1 MASSSRS
8 SSRERDALV
17 KHQHSFPESPLSPTR
32 KPVPINKHEMETL
45 QKVTMPLT
53 SRLRLNRWDSSDPE
67 RAPPPL
73 PLNPNPGSPSTRTG
87 ASPNIAAAAR
97 QIEER
102 ARENAPSPY
111 TMNPP
116 PPKSSSPERSL
127 IKGAAHK
134 RMQSLQDVNIRDFRN
149 FLNPTRSAGTSP
161 ERPGSR
167 TSTSGLGD
175 GLSSPPTSPDK
186 GSSLVSTPTP
196 AERGFLKDT
205 PHLRPSSR
213 SNHKAILGEN
223 TPPSATYMALQS
235 MPVRDFESPL
245 FETTNG
251 ATPRPKQEQPDLS
264 NQIRDIATIAQ
275 NLQHEMA
282 QLSRRSKDN
291 ATDLISLKEATNS
304 RDEDIRKSLKE
315 LSHNL
320 NAFSVFTPPQ
330 APGLHSR
337 SNSFGGFNSGPGT
350 PPPGDKGGFRL
361 PRMTTPYHDDRSVSP
376 NPYSIEGAA
385 SVAMLEKIIR
395 EMVTKE
401 GQERLITNL
410 NTLFEKAN
418 QESSEAA
425 KKVGE
430 LVEFIKSGSDSHA
443 LTFRDTSN
451 GDQSSGP
458 NAGAVARATREL
470 KSAGFAP
477 QADANSSKPYSAKG
491 PSGDFVSNDM
501 IKMMKKI
508 HESVTKSGGIT
519 AEVKALVRDLRGE
532 VLGMGRELGRKI
544 DEMTP
549 NSSRALAI
557 EDGEEKEDVAAI
569 VRDAMAELQ
578 EQMQQLLHHRRR
590 DSLASSAVSNDE
602 VHAVVK
608 HALAGQ
614 HEGEAPLNKE
624 AIIEAVKEA
633 YDSSKPQFEFQQFGL
648 ERDDILD
655 CLREGLDQYRSSMAA
670 SHHQISREEV
680 MDAVLEAM
688 QHVEI
693 PQAAIETQEIR
704 EEVISAVRECLD
716 EFKPS
721 MQVAP
726 PAQPQ
731 LDPQV
736 AHGLLLEAV
745 RQGFETHG
753 ASAAQEARLSRDEMI
768 EALSR
773 ARQDGLELD
782 ISREDLFEAVKAGLD
797 NITLPPVQVNY
808 GDQVLQLQDLV
819 DHMRAE
825 FKAYSSAN
833 GRDTEQVLD
842 AMKDGMEALRE
853 EIERYVDRA
862 QDVTG
867 KDEII
872 DSLRAGLENLRSDVQ
887 NYVAAGPQGDQS
899 LNRHEMLEYIRSEF
913 EHLHESMSNQIVPAA
928 KNDNQEVLSVLNDGF
943 ESLKAEMVKRAE
955 EDSTKEEVEEAMKAE
970 FEQLRDS
977 VLSGTASQRDEIL
990 DTIHASLDGLH
1001 NKLDAR
1007 DVDSRSIQS
1016 NDDML
1021 TLFKDEFGHLR
1032 EVLASTIVKADSGSH
1047 GEIVDTIREQM
1058 EAIRTQITSDQGES
1072 SKETQ
1077 GTIKEELEHL
1087 RETLG
1092 GTLVKSGS
1100 FEQKEEIL
1108 DTLRTGFEGMRE
1120 AQIQTA
1126 NAGLS
1131 EEFLQALNETLE
1143 QLRSSIAGGVARRAD
1158 TDEIHETLRLGLD
1171 DLRSHLDKKIDNP
1184 ERSMSATGEILDAL
1198 NDGVES
1204 LRSEINNIEPKPM
1217 DMSVNYEI
1225 LETLKD
1231 GIRTIT
1237 TEITRLKGDKKATV
1251 EDDIS
1256 AVGNEVVLA
1265 DDPESALSRDSH
1277 VDVERPAGRPAA
1289 GVARDDLKGLE
1300 VMMTQLKIKVEAMDD
1315 NMQNFPAP
1323 SAVPEGVALKDDLDS
1338 VVGKVVDKDDL
1349 AGLDAKLEGLN
1360 ANLEEFFAGMDFKH
1374 DLAEISEVLK
1384 DLQAAV
1390 VVLSEDKKR
1399 DIDIIDGVAKK
1410 EDTDAIE
1417 TLVQNTK
1424 AKLDDFGDPESL
1436 AKKEHLDII
1445 EAGVIDVSDAL
1456 GKLSEKISGEEVASK
1471 GDVALVEVLVGEIK
1485 SGVEELKA
1493 ALPSNDEKA
1502 QDAKKEHIDAVSV
1515 AISELSAKVATLPD
1529 SESVPTKVEHE
1540 QLVGL
1545 INDLREGYDKLKDAY
1560 ENDINVTAKAFDD
1573 RKTESDTIIAKVG
1586 EVREFLEA
1594 VKEEIQTKLAEG
1606 GEGVD
1611 GVKDTLKTLE
1621 EDIGAKYN
1629 VTADVKELME
1639 TLNREFERAH
1649 GSIEEL
1655 KTDSESK
1662 ATASLEKHDEVKD
1675 AIINGLTEKLEAK
1688 FAELMNKNDD
1698 MLVIAESQAQKLD
1711 EKTAQQEELMTSAKG
1726 MTEDLK
1732 VTIDTLGTTVT
1743 AMDSTLKETAEKFNS
1758 ESAVVSQGLTD
1769 MVAKIDEG
1777 QEDNRGEHEA
1787 TREEISHSHEE
1798 NIKEHES
1805 TRDEIAKA
1813 LTALTAMQDDLTE
1826 NHPKFLVTLQEV
1838 LALAHQ
1844 QKEAQ
1849 DEAKAA
1855 AEAAKEEEKT
1865 RSEQLKES
1873 FFAGLPALLPSPES
1887 TEKFDDTSLQEKLD
1901 RLLGHAAEAERVG
1914 ETLEYLQ
1921 DIQRQ
1926 VSNTAAEISEF
1937 VKHQTRLITEGHEN
1951 REKESEE
1958 IALLIERRLCQ
1969 KEQIEQDIHYLNGEK
1984 DHIRHVVEGLRSDK
1998 EYLMAQKSRLKADIA
2013 AMEMA
2018 GDLRRQ
2024 EIKIFEAR
2032 AEEMHRSMVEGII
2045 DMSRAMML
2053 NNGKR
2058 VVRRPRDSK
2067 EIAEDATAMPP
2078 PSAAAKNIAFAMNR
2092 PTAKRQSMGL
2102 PVDPANRRI
2111 FSLSQID
2118 PNSRSPKSAGH
2129 GLSGLPNT
2137 GLKRS
2142 HSVKTNFG
2150 LGGAGRKVS
2159 WGSVKQ
2165 QRAVSDLANKENDI
2179 LSEEEED
2186 IGTEIEHSDGGS
2198 TQRRH
2203 SIVTGSEIASSYD
2216 ERSEYTR
2223 DLEDISP
2230 GTDGDRRS
2238 SYLAGSEYTY
2248 GSSYITDSEAGGE
2261 SHVTSRG
2268 PRTEGDER
2276 SSIYSGGDVSDDDV
2290 EDDFQDATET
2300 DAGDENDKSF
2310 TPTPG
2315 DAPATTA
2322 STATTS
2328 APAAV
2333 DREVIDDE
2341 SSTKHDESMT
2351 AVDEVDTAAP
2361 KTTMPLSKDS
2371 SASPSPP
2378 PPEIDAETRM
2388 AQLDKDMSMSE
2399 LDGDDSV
2406 DATPAT
2412 VAAAEMTASGGKKT
2426 PPQPIVT
2433 TGYNNN
2439 HVASDSGLGSEI
2451 PTAGIVPSGM
2461 ADYFRRAAE
2470 EESSCVS
2477 SNCASGVTVEGTETE
2492 VGK

>member
-1 MASSSRS
+1 
-8 SSRERDALV
+8 
-17 KHQHSFPESPLSPTR
+17 
-32 KPVPINKHEMETL
+32 METL
-45 QKVTMPLT
+45 QKVTLPLT

-245 FETTNG
+245 YETTNG

-557 EDGEEKEDVAAI
+557 EDGEDKEDVAAI

-721 MQVAP
+721 MQ
-726 PAQPQ
+726 
-731 LDPQV
+731 
-736 AHGLLLEAV
+736 
-745 RQGFETHG
+745 
-753 ASAAQEARLSRDEMI
+753 
-768 EALSR
+768 
-773 ARQDGLELD
+773 DGLELD

-872 DSLRAGLENLRSDVQ
+872 DSLRTGLENLRSDVQ

-1072 SKETQ
+1072 SKETL
-1077 GTIKEELEHL
+1077 GTIKDELEHL

-1277 VDVERPAGRPAA
+1277 VDVERPAGRPAGRPAA
-1289 GVARDDLKGLE
+1289 GLARDDLKDLE

-1338 VVGKVVDKDDL
+1338 
-1349 AGLDAKLEGLN
+1349 
-1360 ANLEEFFAGMDFKH
+1360 
-1374 DLAEISEVLK
+1374 ISEILK

-1456 GKLSEKISGEEVASK
+1456 GKLSDKISGEEVASK

-1493 ALPSNDEKA
+1493 ALPSDDEKA

-1655 KTDSESK
+1655 KTDSGSK

-1675 AIINGLTEKLEAK
+1675 SIINGLTEKLEAK

-1711 EKTAQQEELMTSAKG
+1711 EKTAQQEELMTSARG

-1743 AMDSTLKETAEKFNS
+1743 AMDSTLKETTEKFNS

-1844 QKEAQ
+1844 HKEAQ

-1901 RLLGHAAEAERVG
+1901 KLLGHAAEAEKVG

-2118 PNSRSPKSAGH
+2118 PNSRSPKGAGH

-2300 DAGDENDKSF
+2300 DAGDENDKSL

-2341 SSTKHDESMT
+2341 SSTKHD
-2351 AVDEVDTAAP
+2351 D
-2361 KTTMPLSKDS
+2361 
-2371 SASPSPP
+2371 
-2378 PPEIDAETRM
+2378 
-2388 AQLDKDMSMSE
+2388 
-2399 LDGDDSV
+2399 
-2406 DATPAT
+2406 
-2412 VAAAEMTASGGKKT
+2412 
-2426 PPQPIVT
+2426 
-2433 TGYNNN
+2433 
-2439 HVASDSGLGSEI
+2439 GLGSEI

-2461 ADYFRRAAE
+2461 ADYFRRVAE

>member
-17 KHQHSFPESPLSPTR
+17 KHQHSFPESPLSPSR
-32 KPVPINKHEMETL
+32 KPVPM
-45 QKVTMPLT
+45 
-53 SRLRLNRWDSSDPE
+53 WDSSDPE

-73 PLNPNPGSPSTRTG
+73 PLNPNPGSPSTRAN

-97 QIEER
+97 QIEEK

-134 RMQSLQDVNIRDFRN
+134 RMQSLQDVNIRDFRS

-167 TSTSGLGD
+167 TSTSGLGES
-175 GLSSPPTSPDK
+175 LSSPPTSPDK
-186 GSSLVSTPTP
+186 SSSLVSTPTP
-196 AERGFLKDT
+196 ADRGFLKDT

-245 FETTNG
+245 YETTNG

-264 NQIRDIATIAQ
+264 IQIRDITTIAQ

-291 ATDLISLKEATNS
+291 ATDLLSLKDATNS

-315 LSHNL
+315 LSQNL
-320 NAFSVFTPPQ
+320 NAMSIFTPPQ

-350 PPPGDKGGFRL
+350 PPPADKGGFRL
-361 PRMTTPYHDDRSVSP
+361 PRITPPYHDDRSVSP

-451 GDQSSGP
+451 GEQSSGP

-557 EDGEEKEDVAAI
+557 EDGEEKEDVATI
-569 VRDAMAELQ
+569 VRDAMGELQ
-578 EQMQQLLHHRRR
+578 EQMQQLFHQRRR

-608 HALAGQ
+608 HALGQ
-614 HEGEAPLNKE
+614 REGEAPLNKE

-655 CLREGLDQYRSSMAA
+655 CLREGLDQYRSSLAA

-721 MQVAP
+721 MQVAQP
-726 PAQPQ
+726 DQPQ
-731 LDPQV
+731 LDPEV

-745 RQGFETHG
+745 RQGFENYG
-753 ASAAQEARLSRDEMI
+753 ASAAHEARMSRDEMI
-768 EALSR
+768 EAVSR

-782 ISREDLFEAVKAGLD
+782 ISRDDLFDAVKAGLD

-842 AMKDGMEALRE
+842 AMKDGMEALRG

-872 DSLRAGLENLRSDVQ
+872 DSLRTGLENLRSDVQ
-887 NYVAAGPQGDQS
+887 TYVAAGPQGDQS
-899 LNRHEMLEYIRSEF
+899 LNRHEMLEYLRSEF
-913 EHLHESMSNQIVPAA
+913 EHLHESMSNQIVPAT
-928 KNDNQEVLSVLNDGF
+928 KNDKQEVLSVLNDGF

-1001 NKLDAR
+1001 NKLDTR
-1007 DVDSRSIQS
+1007 DVDTRSIQS

-1021 TLFKDEFGHLR
+1021 TMFKDEFSHLR

-1047 GEIVDTIREQM
+1047 DDLVDTMREQM

-1072 SKETQ
+1072 SKETL
-1077 GTIKEELEHL
+1077 GAVREELEHL

-1100 FEQKEEIL
+1100 FEEKEEIL
-1108 DTLRTGFEGMRE
+1108 DTLRTGFESIRE
-1120 AQIQTA
+1120 AQVQTP
-1126 NAGLS
+1126 NPGIS
-1131 EEFLQALNETLE
+1131 EEFVQALNETLE
-1143 QLRSSIAGGVARRAD
+1143 HLRSSIAGGVARRAD

-1204 LRSEINNIEPKPM
+1204 LRTEINGIEPKPM

-1265 DDPESALSRDSH
+1265 DDPESALSRDSQ
-1277 VDVERPAGRPAA
+1277 VDVERPANRPA
-1289 GVARDDLKGLE
+1289 GLARDDLKDLE
-1300 VMMTQLKIKVEAMDD
+1300 VVMTQLKIKVEAMDD
-1315 NMQNFPAP
+1315 NMQNFTAP
-1323 SAVPEGVALKDDLDS
+1323 TAVPEGVALKDDLDS

-1349 AGLDAKLEGLN
+1349 AGLDAKLEDLN
-1360 ANLEEFFAGMDFKH
+1360 ANLEERFAGMDIKH
-1374 DLAEISEVLK
+1374 DLGEISEILK
-1384 DLQAAV
+1384 DLQAAI

-1399 DIDIIDGVAKK
+1399 DTDIIDGVAKK

-1424 AKLDDFGDPESL
+1424 AKLDDFGDPEAL

-1445 EAGVIDVSDAL
+1445 EVGVIDVGNAL
-1456 GKLSEKISGEEVASK
+1456 TKLLEKIDGEDVASK
-1471 GDVALVEVLVGEIK
+1471 GDVALVEVLAGEIK
-1485 SGVEELKA
+1485 TRVEELKA
-1493 ALPSNDEKA
+1493 ALPSDDEKA
-1502 QDAKKEHIDAVSV
+1502 QDAKKEHIEAVSV

-1529 SESVPTKVEHE
+1529 SDSVPTKVEHE

-1560 ENDINVTAKAFDD
+1560 ESDINVTAKAFDD
-1573 RKTESDTIIAKVG
+1573 RKNESDTIIAKVG
-1586 EVREFLEA
+1586 ELREFFEA
-1594 VKEEIQTKLAEG
+1594 VKEEIQNNFHEG

-1611 GVKDTLKTLE
+1611 GIKNTLKTLE
-1621 EDIGAKYN
+1621 EDIGTKYN

-1649 GSIEEL
+1649 GSFEEL
-1655 KTDSESK
+1655 KTDSETK
-1662 ATASLEKHDEVKD
+1662 AAANLEKHDEIKD
-1675 AIINGLTEKLEAK
+1675 AIINGLNEKLEAK
-1688 FAELMNKNDD
+1688 FADLMNKNDD

-1726 MTEDLK
+1726 MTEGLK
-1732 VTIDTLGTTVT
+1732 ITMDTLGTTVT
-1743 AMDSTLKETAEKFNS
+1743 AMDSTLKETAEKVTS

-1769 MVAKIDEG
+1769 MVAKIDDSHD
-1777 QEDNRGEHEA
+1777 DNKGEHEA
-1787 TREEISHSHEE
+1787 TREEISHAHEE

-1844 QKEAQ
+1844 HKEAQ
-1849 DEAKAA
+1849 EEAKAA
-1855 AEAAKEEEKT
+1855 ADAAKEEEKT

-1901 RLLGHAAEAERVG
+1901 KLLDHATAGEKAG

-1926 VSNTAAEISEF
+1926 VSNTAAEISDF

-1998 EYLMAQKSRLKADIA
+1998 EYLMAQKTRLKADIA
-2013 AMEMA
+2013 ALEMA
-2018 GDLRRQ
+2018 GDLRKQ

-2032 AEEMHRSMVEGII
+2032 AEEMHRFMVEGIM
-2045 DMSRAMML
+2045 DVSRAMLL
-2053 NNGKR
+2053 NTGKR
-2058 VVRRPRDSK
+2058 VARRPRDPK
-2067 EIAEDATAMPP
+2067 DIAEDATAMPP

-2092 PTAKRQSMGL
+2092 PTVKHQSMGL
-2102 PVDPANRRI
+2102 PLDPANRRI

-2118 PNSRSPKSAGH
+2118 PNSRSPKGAGH

-2150 LGGAGRKVS
+2150 LGGPGRKVS

-2186 IGTEIEHSDGGS
+2186 LGTEIEHSDGGS

-2216 ERSEYTR
+2216 DRSEYTR
-2223 DLEDISP
+2223 DLEGISP

-2261 SHVTSRG
+2261 SRGTSRG
-2268 PRTEGDER
+2268 LRTEGDER
-2276 SSIYSGGDVSDDDV
+2276 SSMYSGGDVSDDDDV

-2300 DAGDENDKSF
+2300 EAGDENDKSL

-2322 STATTS
+2322 STAPTS
-2328 APAAV
+2328 APSAV
-2333 DREVIDDE
+2333 DRGMDGLDE
-2341 SSTKHDESMT
+2341 LEAKHDESMT
-2351 AVDEVDTAAP
+2351 AVDEVDEAAP
-2361 KTTMPLSKDS
+2361 KTATQSKDS

-2388 AQLDKDMSMSE
+2388 AQLDKDMSNVSE
-2399 LDGDDSV
+2399 LDDVVDDA
-2406 DATPAT
+2406 DMTPAT
-2412 VAAAEMTASGGKKT
+2412 AADMAASGGKKT
-2426 PPQPIVT
+2426 PPQPIIV
-2433 TGYNNN
+2433 N
-2439 HVASDSGLGSEI
+2439 HHHVPSDSGLGSEI

>member
-1 MASSSRS
+1 MSSSSRS
-8 SSRERDALV
+8 SSREPDALV

-32 KPVPINKHEMETL
+32 KPVPIHKHEVDDL
-45 QKVTMPLT
+45 LPKVTMPLT
-53 SRLRLNRWDSSDPE
+53 SRFRLNRWDSSDPE

-73 PLNPNPGSPSTRTG
+73 PLNPNPGSPSTR
-87 ASPNIAAAAR
+87 PNTSAAIAAAAR
-97 QIEER
+97 QIEEK

-134 RMQSLQDVNIRDFRN
+134 RMQSLQDVNIRDFRS

-175 GLSSPPTSPDK
+175 SLSSPPTSPDK
-186 GSSLVSTPTP
+186 SSSLVSTPTP
-196 AERGFLKDT
+196 ADRGFMKDT
-205 PHLRPSSR
+205 PNLRPSSR

-245 FETTNG
+245 YETTNG

-264 NQIRDIATIAQ
+264 VQIREIATIAT
-275 NLQHEMA
+275 NLQHEMT

-315 LSHNL
+315 LSLNL
-320 NAFSVFTPPQ
+320 NAMSVFTPPQ
-330 APGLHSR
+330 APGMHSR

-350 PPPGDKGGFRL
+350 PPSGDKGGFRL
-361 PRMTTPYHDDRSVSP
+361 PRIAPPYHDEHG

-395 EMVTKE
+395 EMVTKD
-401 GQERLITNL
+401 GQERLINSL

-418 QESSEAA
+418 QESSESA

-443 LTFRDTSN
+443 LTFRDTTN
-451 GDQSSGP
+451 GDQPST

-477 QADANSSKPYSAKG
+477 QQSDANSSKPYSAKAPAG
-491 PSGDFVSNDM
+491 GDFVSNDM

-544 DEMTP
+544 DEVTP
-549 NSSRALAI
+549 NSSGALAI
-557 EDGEEKEDVAAI
+557 EDGVEKEDVAAI
-569 VRDAMAELQ
+569 VREAMAELQ
-578 EQMQQLLHHRRR
+578 EQMQHFFHQRRR
-590 DSLASSAVSNDE
+590 DSLASSVSNEE

-608 HALAGQ
+608 RTLAGQ
-614 HEGEAPLNKE
+614 HEAEAPLNKE
-624 AIIEAVKEA
+624 TIVEAVKEA
-633 YDSSKPQFEFQQFGL
+633 YDSNKPQFEFQQFGL

-655 CLREGLDQYRSSMAA
+655 CLREGLDQYRSSLAA
-670 SHHQISREEV
+670 PNHQISREEV

-693 PQAAIETQEIR
+693 PQAAIETHEIR

-716 EFKPS
+716 ENKA
-721 MQVAP
+721 MQVAA

-736 AHGLLLEAV
+736 AHGILLEAV
-745 RQGFETHG
+745 RQGFETYG
-753 ASAAQEARLSRDEMI
+753 ASAAQEAHMSREELIEAVSRAAQEARASRDEMV
-768 EALSR
+768 EAVSR
-773 ARQDGLELD
+773 ARQEGLELD

-797 NITLPPVQVNY
+797 NMTLPPIQMNY

-842 AMKDGMEALRE
+842 AMKDGMEALRG

-872 DSLRAGLENLRSDVQ
+872 DSLRTGLENLRSDVQ
-887 NYVAAGPQGDQS
+887 GYVAAGPQGDQS

-913 EHLHESMSNQIVPAA
+913 EHLHESMSSQIVPAA
-928 KNDNQEVLSVLNDGF
+928 KNDNKEVLGLLHEGF
-943 ESLKAEMVKRAE
+943 ESLKVEMVKRAE

-990 DTIHASLDGLH
+990 DTIHASLEGLH
-1001 NKLDAR
+1001 NKLDSR
-1007 DVDSRSIQS
+1007 DTDTRSISS

-1021 TLFKDEFGHLR
+1021 NMFKDEFSHLR
-1032 EVLASTIVKADSGSH
+1032 EVLASTIVKGDASSH
-1047 GEIVDTIREQM
+1047 DDLVETIREQM

-1072 SKETQ
+1072 SKETL
-1077 GTIKEELEHL
+1077 GAVKEELEHL

-1100 FEQKEEIL
+1100 FEEKEEIL
-1108 DTLRTGFEGMRE
+1108 DTLRGGLEGIRE
-1120 AQIQTA
+1120 AQMQA
-1126 NAGLS
+1126 SNLGLS

-1204 LRSEINNIEPKPM
+1204 LRTEINGIEPKPM

-1251 EDDIS
+1251 EDDLSPS

-1265 DDPESALSRDSH
+1265 DDPESALSRDH
-1277 VDVERPAGRPAA
+1277 PQVNVERPAGL
-1289 GVARDDLKGLE
+1289 ARDDLKDLE

-1315 NMQNFPAP
+1315 NMQNFQAP

-1349 AGLDAKLEGLN
+1349 AGLDAKLEDLH
-1360 ANLEEFFAGMDFKH
+1360 ANLDERFAGMDFKH
-1374 DLAEISEVLK
+1374 DLGEISEILK
-1384 DLQAAV
+1384 DLQAAI

-1399 DIDIIDGVAKK
+1399 DSDLIDGVAKK

-1424 AKLDDFGDPESL
+1424 AKLDDLPDPETL
-1436 AKKEHLDII
+1436 AKKEHLDVV
-1445 EAGVIDVSDAL
+1445 EAGVLDISEAIS
-1456 GKLSEKISGEEVASK
+1456 KLAEKISGEDVASK

-1485 SGVEELKA
+1485 GGVEELKA
-1493 ALPSNDEKA
+1493 ALPSDDEKA
-1502 QDAKKEHIDAVSV
+1502 LDAKKEHIDAVSV

-1529 SESVPTKVEHE
+1529 SETVPTKVEHE

-1573 RKTESDTIIAKVG
+1573 RKNESETIITKVG
-1586 EVREFLEA
+1586 EVREYLEA
-1594 VKEEIQTKLAEG
+1594 VKEEIHTKLQEG
-1606 GEGVD
+1606 GQGVD
-1611 GVKDTLKTLE
+1611 GVKETLKTLE
-1621 EDIGAKYN
+1621 EDIGTKYN

-1639 TLNREFERAH
+1639 TLTREFERAH
-1649 GSIEEL
+1649 GSIEEI
-1655 KTDSESK
+1655 KVDSGSK

-1675 AIINGLTEKLEAK
+1675 AIINGLTEKLEEK
-1688 FAELMNKNDD
+1688 FADLMNKNDD

-1711 EKTAQQEELMTSAKG
+1711 EKTAQQEEMMSGAKG
-1726 MTEDLK
+1726 MTEELK
-1732 VTIDTLGTTVT
+1732 VTMDTLGTTVT
-1743 AMDSTLKETAEKFNS
+1743 AMDSTLKETAEKVNS
-1758 ESAVVSQGLTD
+1758 EAAVVSQGMTD
-1769 MVAKIDEG
+1769 MAAKIDESHD
-1777 QEDNRGEHEA
+1777 DNKGEHEA
-1787 TREEISHSHEE
+1787 TREEIANAHED
-1798 NIKEHES
+1798 NIKEHEC

-1844 QKEAQ
+1844 HKEAQ

-1873 FFAGLPALLPSPES
+1873 FFAGLPALLPSPET

-1901 RLLGHAAEAERVG
+1901 KLLGHAVEAEKST
-1914 ETLEYLQ
+1914 EQLECLQ
-1921 DIQRQ
+1921 EIQTQ
-1926 VSNTAAEISEF
+1926 VVRAATEISDF
-1937 VKHQTRLITEGHEN
+1937 VKSQTKLITEGHEN
-1951 REKESEE
+1951 REKENEE

-1984 DHIRHVVEGLRSDK
+1984 DHVRHIVEGLRSDK
-1998 EYLMAQKSRLKADIA
+1998 EYLMAQKSRLRAEVA
-2013 AMEMA
+2013 ALEMA
-2018 GDLRRQ
+2018 IDLRKEESKAMQAGIDDLERNVIALTM
-2024 EIKIFEAR
+2024 EIGR
-2032 AEEMHRSMVEGII
+2032 GQL
-2045 DMSRAMML
+2045 MSSNR
-2053 NNGKR
+2053 KR
-2058 VVRRPRDSK
+2058 VPRPRDPK
-2067 EIAEDATAMPP
+2067 AIAEDATAMPP
-2078 PSAAAKNIAFAMNR
+2078 PSAAAKNVAFAMNR
-2092 PTAKRQSMGL
+2092 PSVKRQSMGL

-2118 PNSRSPKSAGH
+2118 PNSRSPKGPGH
-2129 GLSGLPNT
+2129 GLSGMPNT

-2150 LGGAGRKVS
+2150 LGTNGRKVS
-2159 WGSVKQ
+2159 WGAVKQ

-2179 LSEEEED
+2179 LSEAEED
-2186 IGTEIEHSDGGS
+2186 LGTEIEQSDAAS

-2203 SIVTGSEIASSYD
+2203 SIVTGSEIASTYD
-2216 ERSEYTR
+2216 DRSEYTR

-2248 GSSYITDSEAGGE
+2248 GSSYITDSEVSGE
-2261 SHVTSRG
+2261 SNGTSRG

-2276 SSIYSGGDVSDDDV
+2276 SSIYSGGDVSDEDA

-2300 DAGDENDKSF
+2300 EAGNNDKSL

-2315 DAPATTA
+2315 DALATTA
-2322 STATTS
+2322 STAPTS

-2333 DREVIDDE
+2333 DREIIDEDDSE
-2341 SSTKHDESMT
+2341 TKHDESMT
-2351 AVDEVDTAAP
+2351 AVDEVDGNP
-2361 KTTMPLSKDS
+2361 KPHVPQSKDS
-2371 SASPSPP
+2371 SASPSP

-2388 AQLDKDMSMSE
+2388 AQLDKDMDVSE
-2399 LDGDDSV
+2399 VGVHD
-2406 DATPAT
+2406 TPAE
-2412 VAAAEMTASGGKKT
+2412 VAASGKKT
-2426 PPQPIVT
+2426 PPHPIDT
-2433 TGYNNN
+2433 TAY
-2439 HVASDSGLGSEI
+2439 HVMSDSGLGSEI
-2451 PTAGIVPSGM
+2451 PTAGAMPNGM
-2461 ADYFRRAAE
+2461 VDYFRRVAE

-2477 SNCASGVTVEGTETE
+2477 SSCASGVTTEGTETE

>member
-17 KHQHSFPESPLSPTR
+17 KHQHSFPD
-32 KPVPINKHEMETL
+32 
-45 QKVTMPLT
+45 
-53 SRLRLNRWDSSDPE
+53 RLRLNRWDSSDPE

-245 FETTNG
+245 YETTNG

-557 EDGEEKEDVAAI
+557 EDGEDKEDVAAI

-753 ASAAQEARLSRDEMI
+753 AS
-768 EALSR
+768 
-773 ARQDGLELD
+773 
-782 ISREDLFEAVKAGLD
+782 LD

-872 DSLRAGLENLRSDVQ
+872 DSLRTGLENLRSDVQ

-1072 SKETQ
+1072 SKETL
-1077 GTIKEELEHL
+1077 GTIKDELEHL

-1277 VDVERPAGRPAA
+1277 VDVERPAGRPAGRPAA
-1289 GVARDDLKGLE
+1289 GLARDDLKDLE

-1323 SAVPEGVALKDDLDS
+1323 SA
-1338 VVGKVVDKDDL
+1338 
-1349 AGLDAKLEGLN
+1349 LESLT
-1360 ANLEEFFAGMDFKH
+1360 ANLEECFAGMDFKH
-1374 DLAEISEVLK
+1374 DLAEISEILK

-1456 GKLSEKISGEEVASK
+1456 GKLSDKISGEEVASK

-1493 ALPSNDEKA
+1493 ALPSDDEKA

-1655 KTDSESK
+1655 KTDSGSK

-1675 AIINGLTEKLEAK
+1675 SIINGLTEKLEAK

-1711 EKTAQQEELMTSAKG
+1711 EKTAQQEELMTSARG

-1743 AMDSTLKETAEKFNS
+1743 AMDSTLKETTEKFNS

-1844 QKEAQ
+1844 HKEAQ

-1901 RLLGHAAEAERVG
+1901 KLLGHAAEAEKVG

-2118 PNSRSPKSAGH
+2118 PNSRSPKGAGH

-2300 DAGDENDKSF
+2300 DAGDENDKSL

-2341 SSTKHDESMT
+2341 SSTKHD
-2351 AVDEVDTAAP
+2351 D
-2361 KTTMPLSKDS
+2361 
-2371 SASPSPP
+2371 
-2378 PPEIDAETRM
+2378 
-2388 AQLDKDMSMSE
+2388 
-2399 LDGDDSV
+2399 
-2406 DATPAT
+2406 
-2412 VAAAEMTASGGKKT
+2412 
-2426 PPQPIVT
+2426 
-2433 TGYNNN
+2433 
-2439 HVASDSGLGSEI
+2439 GLGSEI

-2461 ADYFRRAAE
+2461 ADYFRRVAE
-2470 EESSCVS
+2470 EESSCV
-2477 SNCASGVTVEGTETE
+2477 
-2492 VGK
+2492 